1 MVMPLVIS
9 SSKKMMEYIIT
20 LISFLLPW
28 KSTKIIGMIEIKSMT
43 KTKIKSNKKPRKKK
57 DLLETIPLLFC

>member
-1 MVMPLVIS
+1 MLIPLVIS
-9 SSKKMMEYIIT
+9 SSKKMMEYVIT

-43 KTKIKSNKKPRKKK
+43 EKQKWRVTKSQEKKK
-57 DLLETIPLLFC
+57 TY